1 MRARWPSGLFVM
13 RKLSPPGWIATS
25 RVSFEMST
33 PTLCAIVDLIS
44 FSVLVL
50 SRGHDP
56 RVSVQ
61 AAGKREGWSNYRSVL
76 SDWRAHDP
84 SPPAAG
90 LCRKKASGARSC
102 RIRRENDKTRRA
114 FRPLR
119 RQGRGLLG
127 PLDVDPR
134 HSIARDQ
141 RPLRVRPKTSPVV
154 SRGRTTVGFGTL
166 CLESNNRERPMQRR
180 DLNAPDA
187 YLPVAAYTQAIEV
200 SGASRTLYISGQI
213 GQRWMARSPT
223 TLPSRAASLGKISKR
238 SSRPPA

>member
-90 LCRKKASGARSC
+90 LSRKKASGARSW
-102 RIRRENDKTRRA
+102 IRRENDKTRRA
-114 FRPLR
+114 FRPKFDVHRRDRQCPVHVDCVEKLR
-119 RQGRGLLG
+119 LISVRCADSFCWGAGDSADDGRAAGDAGGAVLRLQPWAACPPQTPASQGR
-127 PLDVDPR
+127 PVR
-134 HSIARDQ
+134 
-141 RPLRVRPKTSPVV
+141 RP
-154 SRGRTTVGFGTL
+154 FGG
-166 CLESNNRERPMQRR
+166 SN
-180 DLNAPDA
+180 A
-187 YLPVAAYTQAIEV
+187 
-200 SGASRTLYISGQI
+200 
-213 GQRWMARSPT
+213 
-223 TLPSRAASLGKISKR
+223 
-238 SSRPPA
+238 